1 MIAIYIYSY
10 PNLSRDEWEA
20 LHSSMNDDKIV
31 IKPADEESN
40 TTVWSKKDYLMED
53 SKSFR
58 G

>member
-1 MIAIYIYSY
+1 
-10 PNLSRDEWEA
+10 
-20 LHSSMNDDKIV
+20 MNDDKIV

-40 TTVWSKKDYLMED
+40 TTIWSKKDYLMED

>member
-1 MIAIYIYSY
+1 
-10 PNLSRDEWEA
+10 
-20 LHSSMNDDKIV
+20 MNDDKIV
-31 IKPADEESN
+31 IKPGDEDSD